1 MDRAVQRVGGR
12 TNSVYNDRNEAFRD
26 LVMSEEA
33 LAGIEAARKAAD
45 RAAQE
50 LAAIKARLHIQ

>member
-1 MDRAVQRVGGR
+1 MQRVGGR